1 MIGLWNDEVREPPA
15 VRGGDMEK
23 RKKVIRDPLYG
34 YIEISDEEKEIIE
47 LPVFQRL
54 RRVSQLS
61 LADLVYPNATHN
73 RFSHSLGVMH
83 LAKIVSKYLETSEI
97 KEKIL
102 SNENSNLII
111 WAGLLHD
118 IGHLPFSHV
127 CEPVFAYFIDG
138 SNNWKNYHVDIGCR
152 IIKSPDFGI
161 KDILGNDNAEKIC
174 KIIKGKSD
182 RELSIHLVKI
192 MTGPCS
198 IDRLDYLRRDAY
210 HAGTREYAI
219 IDAQRILTSLEVCP
233 DDLYTAPVFKRKS
246 LYALEGVILSYFY
259 MYRAIYYHRAVR
271 AAYLLFQ
278 EILWDAF
285 ERYNLK
291 NKLGEHGLD
300 RLPSKDWVHFDEHF
314 LLTILREIGHQNPE
328 IREQLD
334 ELFLCRKLP
343 KLIEIEEEPII
354 SRIFEFLNN
363 VSYKEKIEKEREIAE
378 KLEGFGVKRI
388 FLDSP
393 MIIPYPRS
401 ILKEEAKIYI
411 LKDGKASNIAEDSP
425 YLKSLEPAA
434 EKQLAARIY
443 VLPGE
448 LRNNNNF
455 VRELYN
461 IIMEELS

>member
-1 MIGLWNDEVREPPA
+1 MMRLWNDEVREPPA

-102 SNENSNLII
+102 LNEDSNLII

-174 KIIKGKSD
+174 KIINGKSD
-182 RELSIHLVKI
+182 RE
-192 MTGPCS
+192 
-198 IDRLDYLRRDAY
+198 
-210 HAGTREYAI
+210 
-219 IDAQRILTSLEVCP
+219 
-233 DDLYTAPVFKRKS
+233 
-246 LYALEGVILSYFY
+246 
-259 MYRAIYYHRAVR
+259 
-271 AAYLLFQ
+271 
-278 EILWDAF
+278 
-285 ERYNLK
+285 
-291 NKLGEHGLD
+291 
-300 RLPSKDWVHFDEHF
+300 
-314 LLTILREIGHQNPE
+314 
-328 IREQLD
+328 
-334 ELFLCRKLP
+334 
-343 KLIEIEEEPII
+343 
-354 SRIFEFLNN
+354 
-363 VSYKEKIEKEREIAE
+363 
-378 KLEGFGVKRI
+378 
-388 FLDSP
+388 
-393 MIIPYPRS
+393 
-401 ILKEEAKIYI
+401 
-411 LKDGKASNIAEDSP
+411 
-425 YLKSLEPAA
+425 
-434 EKQLAARIY
+434 
-443 VLPGE
+443 
-448 LRNNNNF
+448 
-455 VRELYN
+455 
-461 IIMEELS
+461 

>member
-1 MIGLWNDEVREPPA
+1 M
-15 VRGGDMEK
+15 
-23 RKKVIRDPLYG
+23 
-34 YIEISDEEKEIIE
+34 
-47 LPVFQRL
+47 PVFQRL

-219 IDAQRILTSLEVCP
+219 IDAQRILTSLEVYSEN
-233 DDLYTAPVFKRKS
+233 LRIAPVFKRKS
-246 LYALEGVILSYFY
+246 LYALEGVVLSYFY

-285 ERYNLK
+285 KEHDLK
-291 NKLGEHGLD
+291 NELKKYDLD
-300 RLPSKDWVHFDEHF
+300 RLPSEGWVHFDDYF
-314 LLTILREIGHQNPE
+314 LLTVLRGISKE
-328 IREQLD
+328 IRKQLN
-334 ELFLCRKLP
+334 ELFLYRKLP
-343 KLIEIEEEPII
+343 KLVEMDEKDYPEIN
-354 SRIFEFLNN
+354 SRIYNFLNN
-363 VSYKEKIEKEREIAE
+363 VSYKEKIEKEGEIAE
-378 KLEGFGVKRI
+378 KLGKFNVRRI

-401 ILKEEAKIYI
+401 ILEEEAKIYI
-411 LKDGKASNIAEDSP
+411 LKDGSVSDIAEDSP
-425 YLKSLEPAA
+425 YLNSLEAAA
-434 EKQLAARIY
+434 EKQLAARVY

-448 LRNNNNF
+448 LRNI
-455 VRELYN
+455 ELN
-461 IIMEELS
+461 WCES